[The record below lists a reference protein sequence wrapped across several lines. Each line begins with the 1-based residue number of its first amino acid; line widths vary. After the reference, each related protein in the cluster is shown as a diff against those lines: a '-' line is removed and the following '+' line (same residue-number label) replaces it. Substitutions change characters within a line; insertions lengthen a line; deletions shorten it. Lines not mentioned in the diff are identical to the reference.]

1 MPESIPSA
9 VRPHTHS
16 QRARGQERK
25 SERTLTADRS
35 PHRCCVPL
43 FSQFEYHPSLPLMA
57 IGTVDGLVYLADWD
71 RNQQLGHATLPV
83 LAAPPGQPQGGD
95 EGINVLAL
103 AWLRRDP
110 SRFVAAAAHGGAAL
124 YSVDLSRQ
132 TAHLA
137 EEACEALEADGSRPW
152 GSSSRGAPTA
162 AASSS
167 SSAPASDPNALSLVH
182 RYNAPLAPKL
192 TSMHCNADDTLL
204 SGSGYTHSVFISD
217 LATGFKLRTL
227 KNIHEGHVNI
237 ARFANQLPYLLLT
250 SSFDHTLK
258 CFDLRSNHTVRKG
271 DVDVPVP
278 IYTCSSRSGNV
289 MVCFSPNDTYFLSS
303 AVDNEV
309 RQYHVRDGSLHLE
322 YDIPKHN
329 ITTNYTRSY
338 YCNEGECIISGASNS
353 DLLYVASSVDGSI
366 IDTVDMV
373 SEGSRKAQCQS
384 RSCLNANSL
393 SLCVCPVAGGR
404 PSREASVHSISARL
418 PSSKQRSQSM
428 HGAAVLPR
436 QHHAALRARR
446 SESEPRSGGPCTGPS
461 HVTGIHPHAQRR
473 LPTISQHGLVR

>member
-1 MPESIPSA
+1 
-9 VRPHTHS
+9 
-16 QRARGQERK
+16 
-25 SERTLTADRS
+25 
-35 PHRCCVPL
+35 
-43 FSQFEYHPSLPLMA
+43 MA
-57 IGTVDGLVYLADWD
+57 IGTVDGQVYLADWD
-71 RNQQLGHATLPV
+71 RNQQMGHATMP
-83 LAAPPGQPQGGD
+83 AMAPHGQQLGAD
-95 EGINVLAL
+95 EGINVLAV

-110 SRFVAAAAHGGAAL
+110 TRFVAAAAHGGAAL
-124 YSVDLSRQ
+124 FSVDLSST

-137 EEACEALEADGSRPW
+137 EEAREALEADGSRPW
-152 GSSSRGAPTA
+152 GTSSRSAPAAAA

-167 SSAPASDPNALSLVH
+167 SAPAADPNALSLVH
-182 RYNAPLAPKL
+182 RFNAPLAPKL

-217 LATGFKLRTL
+217 MATGFKLRTL

-250 SSFDHTLK
+250 SSFDHSCK
-258 CFDLRSNHTVRKG
+258 MFDLRSNHTVRRG

-329 ITTNYTRSY
+329 IATNYTRSY
-338 YCNEGECIISGASNS
+338 YANEGECIISGASNS

-373 SEGSRKAQCQS
+373 SAE
-384 RSCLNANSL
+384 
-393 SLCVCPVAGGR
+393 
-404 PSREASVHSISARL
+404 
-418 PSSKQRSQSM
+418 
-428 HGAAVLPR
+428 
-436 QHHAALRARR
+436 AALVRA
-446 SESEPRSGGPCTGPS
+446 P
-461 HVTGIHPHAQRR
+461 
-473 LPTISQHGLVR
+473 ISWL